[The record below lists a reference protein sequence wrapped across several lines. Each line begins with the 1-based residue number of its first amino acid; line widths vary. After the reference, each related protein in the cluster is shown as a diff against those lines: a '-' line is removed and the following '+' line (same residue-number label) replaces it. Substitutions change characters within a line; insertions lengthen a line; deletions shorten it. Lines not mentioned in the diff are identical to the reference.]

1 MENTTTSKHTTSTS
15 TIKYVTV
22 ITEWDEAIWSC
33 KISSVNSD
41 APLRVGSEGRVQER
55 NFEKVKELM
64 SKIQE
69 GEAKKVG
76 YITIQIF
83 LMIAN
88 GERYFCSLIPSTRE
102 N

>member
-1 MENTTTSKHTTSTS
+1 MYRP
-15 TIKYVTV
+15 IK
-22 ITEWDEAIWSC
+22 D
-33 KISSVNSD
+33 
-41 APLRVGSEGRVQER
+41 
-55 NFEKVKELM
+55 KELLSVSEKAKELI

>member
-1 MENTTTSKHTTSTS
+1 MYKP
-15 TIKYVTV
+15 IKDK
-22 ITEWDEAIWSC
+22 ESWSV
-33 KISSVNSD
+33 S
-41 APLRVGSEGRVQER
+41 
-55 NFEKVKELM
+55 EKVKELM